1 MLHLRPM
8 DADAFTR
15 FLARAVPEYAAEKVR
30 NGQWSPDEAQARSER
45 EFQDLLPQ
53 GPDTPDNVLYTLHDP
68 QEGADVGVLWY
79 ALQRAAT
86 TTAFIY
92 EVEVFEPFRR
102 RGYAT
107 QAFTLLEA
115 DAAARGATRIGL
127 HVFGHNTAARA
138 LYEKLG
144 YHATNINMRKELRQT
159 G

>member
-8 DADAFTR
+8 DAGAFAR

-30 NGQWSPDEAQARSER
+30 SGQWSPEEAQARSER

-53 GPDTPDNVLYTLHDP
+53 GPDTPDNILYTLHDP
-68 QEGADVGVLWY
+68 HEDADVGVLWY
-79 ALQRAAT
+79 ALQRTPHA

-92 EVEVFEPFRR
+92 EVEVFEAYRR

-107 QAFTLLEA
+107 QAFTRLEA
-115 DAAARGATRIGL
+115 DA
-127 HVFGHNTAARA
+127 AARA

-144 YHATNINMRKELRQT
+144 YHATNINMRKELRQP

>member
-1 MLHLRPM
+1 MEPRGSPG
-8 DADAFTR
+8 AQRTR
-15 FLARAVPEYAAEKVR
+15 I
-30 NGQWSPDEAQARSER
+30 
-45 EFQDLLPQ
+45 QDLLPQ

-68 QEGADVGVLWY
+68 HEDADVGVLWY
-79 ALQRAAT
+79 ALQRTPHA

-92 EVEVFEPFRR
+92 EVEVFEAYRR

-107 QAFTLLEA
+107 QAFTLLET

-144 YHATNINMRKELRQT
+144 YHATNINMRKELS
-159 G
+159 

>member
-8 DADAFTR
+8 DAGAFTR

-30 NGQWSPDEAQARSER
+30 SGQWSPEEAQARSER

-68 QEGADVGVLWY
+68 HEDADVGVLWY
-79 ALQRAAT
+79 ALQRTPHA

-92 EVEVFEPFRR
+92 EVEVFEAYRR

-107 QAFTLLEA
+107 QAFTLLET

-144 YHATNINMRKELRQT
+144 YHATNINMRKELS
-159 G
+159 